1 MKINQLQAILV
12 FDIDGVVR
20 DVGGSYRRALA
31 DTVEKFTDSAFRP
44 TMSAIDEL
52 KSEGIWN
59 NDWEASQELVYR
71 YRESQGQTRADNV
84 LDYQAI
90 VDFFQSRYRGADPN
104 HFDGY
109 IRNEPLLIS
118 ANYLNQLHEHNIGWG
133 FFSGATR
140 GSAEYVLT
148 HRLGLSEPV
157 LVSMEDAP
165 SKPNPEGLFNAVGQ
179 ILDDVSKISSTQISQ
194 PPVIYVGDTV
204 ADIQTAIA
212 ASVERP
218 NHKWLGVGVLP
229 PHAQTDPVTQANYQA
244 KLEKTGA
251 ISVCGNVEE
260 LSPEKI
266 LNLIAAST

>member
-1 MKINQLQAILV
+1 MKINQLKAILV

-71 YRESQGQTRADNV
+71 YRESQGQTRAENV

-90 VDFFQSRYRGADPN
+90 VGFFQSRYRGIDPN
-104 HFDGY
+104 NFDGY
-109 IRNEPLLIS
+109 IRDEPLLIS

-133 FFSGATR
+133 FFSGATK
-140 GSAEYVLT
+140 GSAEYVLID
-148 HRLGLSEPV
+148 RLGLSEPI
-157 LVSMEDAP
+157 LVAMEDAP
-165 SKPNPEGLFNAVGQ
+165 SKPNPEGLFNTVSQ
-179 ILDDVSKISSTQISQ
+179 ILATENQASQ

-212 ASVERP
+212 AKQERP
-218 NHKWLGVGVLP
+218 NHQWLGVGVLP
-229 PHAQTDPVTQANYQA
+229 PHAQNDSLTQANYQV

-251 ISVCGNVEE
+251 ISVCDNVEE

-266 LNLIAAST
+266 FSLIAANT

>member
-1 MKINQLQAILV
+1 MKINQLKAILV

-31 DTVEKFTDSAFRP
+31 DTVEKFTNSAFRP

-71 YRESQGQTRADNV
+71 YRESQGQSRTDDV
-84 LDYQAI
+84 LDYPSI
-90 VDFFQSRYRGADPN
+90 VDFFQSRYRGNDPKN
-104 HFDGY
+104 FDGY

-118 ANYLNQLHEHNIGWG
+118 ATYLNQLRENNIGWG

-140 GSAEYVLT
+140 DSAEYVLNN
-148 HRLGLSEPV
+148 RLGLSEPV
-157 LVSMEDAP
+157 LVAMEDAP
-165 SKPNPEGLFNAVGQ
+165 SKPNPEGLFDAVAQ
-179 ILDDVSKISSTQISQ
+179 IIDPVSKTSSAQISQ
-194 PPVIYVGDTV
+194 PPVLYVGDTV

-212 ASVERP
+212 ASEERP
-218 NHKWLGVGVLP
+218 NHTWLGVGVLP
-229 PHAQTDPVTQANYQA
+229 PHAQHDSVVQANYQA

-260 LSPEKI
+260 LSPKKVFS
-266 LNLIAAST
+266 LIAANT